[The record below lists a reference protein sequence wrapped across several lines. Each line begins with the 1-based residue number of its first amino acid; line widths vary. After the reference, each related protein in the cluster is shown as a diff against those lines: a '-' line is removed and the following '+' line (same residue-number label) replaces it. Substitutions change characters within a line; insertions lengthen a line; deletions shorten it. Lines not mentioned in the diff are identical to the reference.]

1 MTTAHP
7 HSHSEATRARILQ
20 AAQEAFAEHGYD
32 ATGMDEI
39 CRRAGVSKG
48 AVYHHFA
55 GKQAVLLALL
65 NQWLAGL
72 DAQMAAAR
80 SAAGQA
86 PSQLL
91 AMAAAA
97 GPAMALAGEQ
107 VGLFLEFWAK
117 AVRDPTVR
125 AAVVEPY
132 HRYQQLFA
140 DLVAAGV
147 RDGSLAPTDPQVA
160 ARALVGLAMGLL
172 LQQLFEPTLA
182 DWPAVATAS
191 IELLLNGLRARK

>member
-1 MTTAHP
+1 MDVRIQPETTR
-7 HSHSEATRARILQ
+7 TRILR

-48 AVYHHFA
+48 AVYHHFES
-55 GKQAVLLALL
+55 KQAMLLELL
-65 NQWLAGL
+65 RQWLEGL

-80 SAAGQA
+80 SAAGSA

-91 AMAAAA
+91 AMTAAA
-97 GPAMALAGEQ
+97 GPAVALAGEQ

-117 AVRDPTVR
+117 AVRDPAVH
-125 AAVVEPY
+125 AAMVEPY

-140 DLVAAGV
+140 DLVAAGI
-147 RDGSLAPTDPQVA
+147 REGSLAPTDPQLA

-172 LQQLFEPTLA
+172 LQRLFEPTLA
-182 DWPAVATAS
+182 DWPAVAEAS
-191 IELLLNGLRARK
+191 VDLLLSGLRARK